1 MENKKTLDEKL
12 QEIKNEISIMQKNK
26 EGYGYSYVDEESL
39 LLKINVKMLEL
50 GLRLIPE
57 IVPGTLK
64 TEILN
69 YKDKKDKDVTEVLV
83 SSDMKYTWKDIETKE
98 TEIINW
104 TLVGQQADGSQA
116 LGSGLTYTNRYFLLK
131 YFNVSTSKDDPDE
144 IRKKQ
149 KEEDEK
155 KKMTAEQ
162 TEVKKIFAKA
172 VTKYGTKDEVYNLLG
187 TNKEEFVKNYSDTEK
202 CKNLLEQIKLLL
214 EEKKEKE
221 NA

>member
-39 LLKINVKMLEL
+39 LLKINAKMLEL

-69 YKDKKDKDVTEVLV
+69 YKDKKDKDVTEILV

-98 TEIINW
+98 TEVINW

-155 KKMTAEQ
+155 KKITTEQ
-162 TEVKKIFAKA
+162 TKIKKIFAKA

-187 TNKEEFVKNYSDTEK
+187 TNKDEFVKNYSDAEK
-202 CKNLLEQIKLLL
+202 CKNLLEQIELLL
-214 EEKKEKE
+214 EDKKEKE